1 MYFIILRNYFKQ
13 LIMSLKNQI
22 ILSSTGLTILIL
34 LAFFLINF
42 NYLNRKEE
50 VVNVQDVFMRLD
62 LLSGLIFA
70 LLIVIS
76 VQISMI
82 ISKRIT
88 KPLLVLT
95 ASIKDLVSSNFEKP
109 LPINTKNSQ
118 KEIRLL
124 TAEINTMIDQLNQI
138 EHARQLAHSNFEESE
153 RRFKDLSNFL
163 PQSVFEVNA
172 QGIITYANQYWKEQL
187 YYTDEDIVNG
197 IIFNDTIKK
206 NKKQKHQDGK
216 NDHDIE
222 VIRKDGS
229 TFNAMIFT
237 SKKKGDD
244 EILGER
250 GVIIDI
256 SERISYIKEL
266 EKEKLKAEESDKLKS
281 SFLANMSHEIRTP
294 MNAIIGFSGL
304 LKDPEFPADQRDEFI
319 SIINTNCE
327 SLLKLID
334 DIVDIAKIESGY
346 ISIIKTDV
354 NLNKMASELQMSVK
368 EIKKQNRKQNI
379 KLINLNEKDLLDE
392 IIVTDQHRLR
402 QILLNLFTNA
412 VTFTNEG
419 YICFG
424 YSISDDKSKIIFMV
438 QDTGI
443 GIPKNKQEI
452 IFERFRKAS
461 DNQENLYPGTGLG
474 LYITKTLVKMLD
486 GEIWLDSIPGK
497 GTNFYFS
504 IPYEKSKIQPSIEL
518 PKPIQNHIDISGMKI
533 LVAEDIESNYL
544 LIKNILR
551 NHQVQ
556 LIWVKNGIE
565 AVDFF
570 LNNNE
575 ADLVL
580 MDVGM
585 PKLNGYEAT
594 KQIKLIRS
602 EIPIIIQTGHAMTGE
617 KEKCMNFGADDYISK
632 PINQADLLQKINQLV
647 RIEAE
652 V

>member
-379 KLINLNEKDLLDE
+379 KLINLNENDLLDE

-452 IFERFRKAS
+452 IFERFRKSS